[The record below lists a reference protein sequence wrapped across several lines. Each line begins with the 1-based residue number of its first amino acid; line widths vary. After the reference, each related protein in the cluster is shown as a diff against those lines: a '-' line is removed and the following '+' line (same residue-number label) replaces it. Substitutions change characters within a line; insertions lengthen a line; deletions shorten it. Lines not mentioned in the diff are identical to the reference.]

1 MATLKVNP
9 KNNKVLFFSDLH
21 LGVHQNS
28 QTWHKICLDLAE
40 WINKVMK
47 EHKLDTIFFAGDVFH
62 DRHEIGVNTLHTAK
76 KFFNILKDYQVH
88 LVPGNHDAFLSST
101 VEVNSV
107 EILERDNVN
116 VYTNPTTI
124 QVGEKLVTFCPWKT
138 VVKDLYKV
146 DMLVGHFEIANFRMN
161 ATKICDHGD
170 SSTDLLEKA
179 DAVVTGHFHYKEHRT
194 YDNNK
199 YVMYLGSPYE
209 MDFGD
214 RDQQKGVT
222 IIDFDDLTKFKF
234 VENTITPKHFRLKI
248 SELLQKKYQDLPALI
263 KGNIV
268 SVYVDIKLDTLT
280 LDLLISKLTQYGP
293 LQFRTEFN
301 ILDTAQIDTKEVKKL
316 SIDIETAFHEF
327 VDHVETR
334 ATKKE
339 VLDKCLELYKICQ
352 VSHE

>member
-1 MATLKVNP
+1 MIQIKP

-28 QTWHKICLDLAE
+28 QTWHNICLMVAE
-40 WINKVMK
+40 WINSVMQQN
-47 EHKLDTIFFAGDVFH
+47 KLDTIFFAGDVFH
-62 DRHEIGVNTLHTAK
+62 DRHEIGVNTLHIAT
-76 KFFNILKDYQVH
+76 KFFDILKNYQIYI
-88 LVPGNHDAFLSST
+88 LPGNHDAFLSST

-107 EILERDNVN
+107 EILARENIH

-124 QVGEKLVTFCPWKT
+124 QVGEKTVTFCPWKT
-138 VVKDLYKV
+138 TVKDLQPV
-146 DMLVGHFEIANFRMN
+146 DMLIGHFEIANFRMN

-170 SSTDLLEKA
+170 SSTDLLQKA
-179 DAVVTGHFHYKEHRT
+179 DAVITGHFHFREQRN
-194 YDNNK
+194 YDNK
-199 YVMYLGSPYE
+199 YVLYLGSPYE

-214 RDQQKGVT
+214 RDQSKGAS
-222 IIDFDDLTKFKF
+222 IINFNNLNDITFI
-234 VENTITPKHFRLKI
+234 ENNVTPKHFRLKI
-248 SELLQKKYQDLPALI
+248 SELVQKKYKDLPSLI

-268 SVYVDIKLDTLT
+268 SVYVDTKLDTLT

-301 ILDTAQIDTKEVKKL
+301 VLDNAQIDVKDVKKL

-327 VDHVETR
+327 VEHVETR

-339 VLDKCLELYKICQ
+339 VLDKCLSLYKSSQ
-352 VSHE
+352 TSYE